1 MRAISVH
8 VAEEDYE
15 RLKSLAAQEG
25 RPVAVL
31 IRQAMTDY
39 LEREGRGGRS
49 ILEIPA
55 RKGGKLL
62 RGWTRDELYDE
73 MLDGRG

>member
-55 RKGGKLL
+55 RKSGKLL